1 MIRAKTDLHR
11 CEGKRLLGILLF
23 CAAVPFG
30 TLLTHAAQV
39 TAHTGEITLPTY
51 GWAAVKHPY
60 FRGTDGVNIY
70 PYPMLD
76 FLSRDKTNRTYR
88 TVVLENEYLRITFLP
103 ELGGKIHEVLDKTT
117 GLPRERTGKN
127 APDGSA
133 ANLSRGEPMFYVNHV
148 VKPGLI
154 GQCGAWTSG
163 GVEWNTGPQGH
174 TVSCMQPVDVVIL
187 PPEKDGSRSV
197 AIGETERIYRTK
209 WTVVVTLRPGRSFI
223 EERIRIY
230 NPTETVRPYY
240 FWNCTAVPN
249 TPGFRFIYP
258 MTLGCDHAGEKFF
271 NWPVDHGKDLTRG
284 TNYQDASSI
293 FAWHCDQD
301 FFGSYN
307 DDLDRGVVAY
317 ANHHQLPGKK
327 AWTWGH
333 GGFGKMHQM
342 DLTDDDGPYNEVQTG
357 PLLTQAQV
365 GRLDPCE
372 AVEWKEWWYPI
383 HGIGGFTFAN
393 KDVAVNVTITN
404 GQLRLYYVG
413 TGDFLHWRP
422 EVSKWGDKKLLRRSS
437 NTSVF
442 GPLPNQPQE
451 AQFEIGEY
459 RGPFEVAFRREGM
472 PVLAQFKFPL
482 DLPARRPPEPAKPP
496 TGAAGLVQSG
506 WQHFLFARF
515 SEAETEF
522 SKAAQTDPQCAE
534 AYVGLAHLNLDRDP
548 AKARDAALKAIEVA
562 PDSGPALY
570 VLAVSDYRRGDEAA
584 ALEFAWRAALN
595 PATAVAARA
604 LAAKILVRRMQ
615 PMAAVEALAGGGPW
629 RGDPFCLTLLALA
642 SIDDPTLAGTNGP
655 AAEYVIA
662 TLNTALEIDPLDWFA
677 YTSLRQFARPNT
689 DDDRNNTWVRARANG
704 GYAFGDLALHFMEL
718 GENWKLG
725 SRLSGLLKRTPQGIL
740 GAFLFDA
747 RGPASPTPLAALP
760 EAWVKREW
768 ANWSKNYW
776 RLFRPAEMSAA
787 FPYQRELEPMLRW
800 AVNSDAADGYSALYL
815 GHLLFHLG
823 RHAEGRE
830 MWKRAAELGAEPV
843 IAYRALGMAAKTL
856 DNDLPSAR
864 DWLTKANQAD
874 PKDSIV
880 ARDLANVLFALA
892 DKAESDAEKR
902 ALAAEARDL
911 LKAAFAEGK
920 GRSDFVALLA
930 RAHNRLGE
938 FAETARLLDT
948 VRVTIWEGAHEVHDL
963 FVQSHLALG
972 EAHLKAGRAAEALA
986 EFNRA
991 LEYPA
996 NLATGRLENAREAH
1010 INYLRGNAL
1019 AAIGRNAEAIAAW
1032 KLAADEPESKDLKL
1046 EEARKKAKE
1055 ALDNISRE

>member
-1 MIRAKTDLHR
+1 MRAPEHSLVALQRSTTHPR
-11 CEGKRLLGILLF
+11 IGAIAWLLP
-23 CAAVPFG
+23 CTAALCLSLPAA
-30 TLLTHAAQV
+30 HAAKV
-39 TAHTGEITLPTY
+39 TARTGEITLPTY

-60 FRGTDGVNIY
+60 FRGTDGKNIY
-70 PYPMLD
+70 PYPMID
-76 FLSRDKTNRTYR
+76 FLNRDKTNRTYR
-88 TVVLENEYLRITFLP
+88 TVILENEYLRITFLP

-117 GLPRERTGKN
+117 GQ
-127 APDGSA
+127 
-133 ANLSRGEPMFYVNHV
+133 PMFYVNHV
-148 VKPGLI
+148 IKPGLI

-174 TVSCMQPVDVVIL
+174 TVSCLQPVDVVIL

-230 NPTETVRPYY
+230 NPTETIRPYY

-271 NWPVDHGKDLTRG
+271 NWPVDNGKDLTRG

-307 DDLDRGVVAY
+307 DDLSRGVVAY

-393 KDVAVNVTITN
+393 KEVAVNVSVDGGKLNLRMLGTADRAKVEVQVLKDTN
-404 GQLRLYYVG
+404 LVAQTNCRLSPRSPGELSLALAGATEPLIVKLVADGQTLA
-413 TGDFLHWRP
+413 
-422 EVSKWGDKKLLRRSS
+422 
-437 NTSVF
+437 N
-442 GPLPNQPQE
+442 
-451 AQFEIGEY
+451 
-459 RGPFEVAFRREGM
+459 FRI
-472 PVLAQFKFPL
+472 PL
-482 DLPARRPPEPAKPP
+482 DLPVRQQPPSKAKPESV
-496 TGAAGLVQSG
+496 GELAQAG
-506 WQHFLFARF
+506 WQDFLFARF
-515 SEAETEF
+515 SEAESRFRDALEKD
-522 SKAAQTDPQCAE
+522 SKCDE
-534 AYVGLAHLNLDRDP
+534 ARTGLAFLKLDSFP
-548 AKARDAALKAIEVA
+548 
-562 PDSGPALY
+562 S
-570 VLAVSDYRRGDEAA
+570 AA
-584 ALEFAWRAALN
+584 ASEARAALAVD
-595 PATAVAARA
+595 PGKGLVRFALAVAESRMGDEMAALDDAWKAALDPTVAVPARA
-604 LAAKILVRRMQ
+604 LVAKLLLRRCQAGAAAQ
-615 PMAAVEALAGGGPW
+615 ALSESGPW
-629 RGDPFCLTLLALA
+629 QSDVSCRGLLAFARLQTGDLPEAARLA
-642 SIDDPTLAGTNGP
+642 REN
-655 AAEYVIA
+655 
-662 TLNTALEIDPLDWFA
+662 LEVDPLDNFA
-677 YTSLRQFARPNT
+677 HSVLWLAGAETAPPRLTKLICSNSSATLDLIGQFAGLRQPAVADQIAVLFQRWPGDTVGSSLVFYWRNSLIRSFTKPPGSTLVSRCLDTAAVLRAEL
-689 DDDRNNTWVRARANG
+689 DRNPRDGRA
-704 GYAFGDLALHFMEL
+704 
-718 GENWKLG
+718 
-725 SRLSGLLKRTPQGIL
+725 
-740 GAFLFDA
+740 
-747 RGPASPTPLAALP
+747 
-760 EAWVKREW
+760 
-768 ANWSKNYW
+768 
-776 RLFRPAEMSAA
+776 
-787 FPYQRELEPMLRW
+787 
-800 AVNSDAADGYSALYL
+800 ALYL
-815 GHLLFHLG
+815 GNALFHLG

-856 DNDLPSAR
+856 DSDLKSAR
-864 DWLTKANQAD
+864 EWLEKANQAD

-892 DKAESDAEKR
+892 DKADSDVKKR
-902 ALAAEARDL
+902 ALATEARDR
-911 LKAAFAEGK
+911 LKAAFAQGK

-930 RAHNRLGE
+930 RAQNRLDE
-938 FAETARLLDT
+938 FAETARMLDS

-972 EAHLKAGRAAEALA
+972 EAHLKAGRAAEALT
-986 EFNRA
+986 EFDRA
-991 LEYPA
+991 REYPA

-1010 INYLRGNAL
+1010 VNFARGNAL
-1019 AAIGRNAEAIAAW
+1019 AALGRKAEATAAW
-1032 KLAADEPESKDLKL
+1032 KLAADEPASGDEKKD
-1046 EEARKKAKE
+1046 EARRLARE
-1055 ALDNISRE
+1055 ALAASGDAP